1 MKTILYFFVFLSS
14 FFCQSESS
22 YQSNEREWIGSYSFL
37 ARNKEGLKT
46 SFDIQIIKFDN
57 IIVKYTSDEGK
68 AKTFKSI
75 KGKLEQENKLIVPF
89 DPQNQEMGIIYIEK
103 DNNMFYI
110 SGSPIYFIN
119 PGNDQL
125 PLKKHINQK

>member
-1 MKTILYFFVFLSS
+1 MKTILYFFVLSS
-14 FFCQSESS
+14 FFYQSKNS

-37 ARNKEGLKT
+37 ARNREGLKT

-57 IIVKYTSDEGK
+57 IIVKYTSDGGK

-110 SGSPIYFIN
+110 SGSPIYYIN

-125 PLKKHINQK
+125 PLKKQVSQK